1 MGIADIDGDGFT
13 DIVAAGYTA
22 GQVYVFTYAGSLCDQ
37 YHECWNFVF
46 FTKIILTL
54 DIVIESE

>member
-37 YHECWNFVF
+37 YHEC
-46 FTKIILTL
+46 
-54 DIVIESE
+54 